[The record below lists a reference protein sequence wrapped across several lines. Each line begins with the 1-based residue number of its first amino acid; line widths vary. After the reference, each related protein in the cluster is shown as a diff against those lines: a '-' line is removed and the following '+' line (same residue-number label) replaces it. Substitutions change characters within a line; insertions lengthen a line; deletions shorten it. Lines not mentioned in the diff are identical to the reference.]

1 MESHQGGDGMPLTCQ
16 TYLQLPVLPNDTS
29 THHIQS
35 KSLNCPHK
43 IHSLHLTPPNATP
56 MLKDE
61 FFHPKIR
68 NKEKHGYFCLSVP
81 PDIRRTDQYKKSKGD
96 RVEKAT

>member
-1 MESHQGGDGMPLTCQ
+1 MPLIPKFTPLAKTCQ
-16 TYLQLPVLPNDTS
+16 THLQLPVYPNDIS

-35 KSLNCPHK
+35 MNCPHK

-68 NKEKHGYFCLSVP
+68 NKEKPGYFCPFCS
-81 PDIRRTDQYKKSKGD
+81 S
-96 RVEKAT
+96 